1 MSGAAVP
8 GATEAG
14 LVTDR
19 AGIRKL
25 SFVGLAGGLIGVGI
39 CRFAYTPLVPVMI
52 GEGWITEAEAG
63 YLGAINFAGYFAGAA
78 LAWYSAKRLGTGR
91 TVHLNIALCL
101 LSLAAAALP
110 WGFHWLALWRFVA
123 GYGGAVL
130 LVLVGPAVLVQVP
143 AERWGFVTGV
153 IFTGVGVGV
162 AATGTIVP
170 LLAGFGASAAWAGLA
185 ATVLV
190 LAIMVRAFWRE
201 PPEDGLSPPT
211 GGAKPRMG
219 LPVILLCLSY
229 ATFAVGIAPHS
240 VFWVDY
246 LARELDLG
254 IAVGGMHWTI
264 VGLLSATAPMVV
276 GRIADRFGFGRTLA
290 VAVAIT
296 AFGVFLPVIVRA
308 PELQIFSS
316 ILFGLTMPSTV
327 GLFAGRTGEIGGRH
341 GQRRLWWLMTLY
353 FALVQAVAFYGLS
366 ALFAITRAYLPLFA
380 IAGAALLAGA
390 VLALPVRARAG
401 AAR

>member
-1 MSGAAVP
+1 VNGAVVSGPAE
-8 GATEAG
+8 TG

-78 LAWYSAKRLGTGR
+78 LAWLSAKRLGTGR

-130 LVLVGPAVLVQVP
+130 LVLVGPAVIVQVP
-143 AERWGFVTGV
+143 MERWGGVTGV
-153 IFTGVGVGV
+153 IFTGIGAGV

-185 ATVLV
+185 ATVFL
-190 LAIMVRAFWRE
+190 LAIMVKAFWRE
-201 PPEDGLSPPT
+201 PPEEGLSPPS
-211 GGAKPRMG
+211 GEAKPRIA
-219 LPVILLCLSY
+219 LPAILLCLSY
-229 ATFAVGIAPHS
+229 TTYAVGIAPHS

-246 LARELDLG
+246 LARGLDLG
-254 IAVGGMHWTI
+254 IAVGGAHWTI
-264 VGLLSATAPMVV
+264 VGLLAAATPVIV
-276 GRIADRFGFGRTLA
+276 GRIGDRFGFGRTLVAAMA
-290 VAVAIT
+290 VT
-296 AFGVFLPVIVRA
+296 SFGVFLPVIVQA
-308 PELQIFSS
+308 PGLQIFSS

-341 GQRRLWWLMTLY
+341 GQRRLWWLMTLW
-353 FALVQAVAFYGLS
+353 FALVQAGAFYGLS
-366 ALFAITRAYLPLFA
+366 ALFDMTRAYLPLFA
-380 IAGAALLAGA
+380 IAAAALLAGA
-390 VLALPVRARAG
+390 VAVLPVWERAG
-401 AAR
+401 AAQ

>member
-1 MSGAAVP
+1 MNDSAE
-8 GATEAG
+8 TG

-25 SFVGLAGGLIGVGI
+25 SFVGMAGGLIGVGI

-52 GEGWITEAEAG
+52 GEGWITEAQAG

-78 LAWYSAKRLGTGR
+78 LAWASAKWLGTGR
-91 TVHLNIALCL
+91 SVHLNIALCL

-143 AERWGFVTGV
+143 AERWGIVTGA
-153 IFTGVGVGV
+153 IFTGIGAGV

-185 ATVLV
+185 ATVLL
-190 LAIMVRAFWRE
+190 LAIMVKAFWRE
-201 PPEDGLSPPT
+201 PPDEGLSPPA
-211 GGAKPRMG
+211 GEAKPRMG
-219 LPVILLCLSY
+219 LPTILLCLSY
-229 ATFAVGIAPHS
+229 TTYAVGIAPHS

-246 LARELDLG
+246 LARGLDLG
-254 IAVGGMHWTI
+254 IAVGGVHWTI
-264 VGLLSATAPMVV
+264 IGLLAATAPAIV
-276 GRIADRFGFGRTLA
+276 GRIAQRFGFARTL
-290 VAVAIT
+290 VAGMALT
-296 AFGVFLPVIVRA
+296 ALGVFLPVIVQA
-308 PELQIFSS
+308 PELQIVSS

-327 GLFAGRTGEIGGRH
+327 GMFAGRAGEIGGRH
-341 GQRRLWWLMTLY
+341 GQRRLWWLMTLW
-353 FALVQAVAFYGLS
+353 FALVQAGAFYGLS
-366 ALFAITRAYLPLFA
+366 ALFDMTRAYLPLFA
-380 IAGAALLAGA
+380 IAAASLLAGA
-390 VLALPVRARAG
+390 IAVLPVWERVGKAR
-401 AAR
+401 